1 MGGRNFVRVR
11 DVVVA
16 PISGRLGREIVTL
29 TVGARAKEGKGGG
42 GEEKKKYGVFSSLS
56 PPPPRSL

>member
-1 MGGRNFVRVR
+1 MTVH
-11 DVVVA
+11 
-16 PISGRLGREIVTL
+16 GRLGREEIVTR

-42 GEEKKKYGVFSSLS
+42 EGEKKDTAFFFSLS

>member
-1 MGGRNFVRVR
+1 MTVH
-11 DVVVA
+11 
-16 PISGRLGREIVTL
+16 GRLGREEIVTR

-42 GEEKKKYGVFSSLS
+42 EEEKKDTAFFFSLS